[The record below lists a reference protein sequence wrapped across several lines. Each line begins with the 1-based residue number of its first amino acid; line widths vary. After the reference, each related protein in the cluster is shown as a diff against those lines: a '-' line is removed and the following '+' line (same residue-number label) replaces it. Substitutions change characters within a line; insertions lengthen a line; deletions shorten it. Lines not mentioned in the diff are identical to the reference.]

1 MGLYIAPEAK
11 STIVLG
17 QNKMMSAINTI
28 NNFIF
33 LITLNYNKQLLLLLN
48 HPLQIHVDNE
58 RAL

>member
-1 MGLYIAPEAK
+1 MGLYIAPVAK

-33 LITLNYNKQLLLLLN
+33 LITSESGVFLYLT
-48 HPLQIHVDNE
+48 IGF
-58 RAL
+58 